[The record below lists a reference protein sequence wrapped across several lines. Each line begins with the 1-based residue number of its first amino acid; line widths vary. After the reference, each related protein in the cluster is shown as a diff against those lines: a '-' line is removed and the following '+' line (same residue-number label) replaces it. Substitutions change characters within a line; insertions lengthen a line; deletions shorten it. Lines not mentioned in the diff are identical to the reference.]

1 MWCTLSFFLR
11 YQTTRSV
18 QSKRERGVQMARPDL
33 LLDDRRDYT
42 LEPRPYF
49 SALQVRRCAGEER
62 GGGRCEKKR
71 KEKGLLPF

>member
-1 MWCTLSFFLR
+1 
-11 YQTTRSV
+11 
-18 QSKRERGVQMARPDL
+18 MARPDL

-62 GGGRCEKKR
+62 GGRFAMREEKKR
-71 KEKGLLPF
+71 EGPLAVLIVLIVCG